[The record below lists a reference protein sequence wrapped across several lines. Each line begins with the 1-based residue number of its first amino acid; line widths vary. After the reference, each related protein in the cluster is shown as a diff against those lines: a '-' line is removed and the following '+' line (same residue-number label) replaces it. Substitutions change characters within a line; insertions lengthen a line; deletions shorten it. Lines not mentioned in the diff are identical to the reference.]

1 MVRYSNGKEERYEE
15 ANDIDLA
22 IAMSLLMVGPTLS
35 ANSVPTL
42 WGIDE
47 DDDELFS
54 IDDYTQIGG
63 SAVLTSYGI
72 LKYDRDGVITDLTC
86 DSSGAHIGSFT
97 LDGDGVAYM
106 ALNCALD
113 FQGTVNDLDAPV
125 LLKFDTA
132 DASTSVDNVVDIV
145 GQIPIVGFDEP
156 TNSDNISGLSFDPIS
171 GTLFALYRVHSDPT
185 PDRLLII
192 NQGNATVMFDLG
204 TMTGLGGEVVEDGED
219 LEFDEEGNLYVTDN
233 QDEHLYRVNPNTSA
247 IEEIVDANEDG
258 GLGVGSV
265 KIEGLVWDPERDQL
279 VGSDDLN
286 ELFFIYDLT
295 QDGNNSPLG
304 SVAGL
309 TDVEALDI
317 AIELPPPAVG
327 RMTGGG
333 HQLSVD
339 GARVTKGLTLHCD
352 ITLSNNLEI
361 NWPGGNN
368 WHLEKE
374 SLTEVQC
381 IDTIVNQE
389 PPAAPFDT
397 FIAEA
402 VGSLNGVPGS
412 IIRFTFVDAGEPGR
426 NDSGIID
433 IWAPGVDPDGAIDP
447 VLSVDETLRGGNFQ
461 AHFDQPHK

>member
-1 MVRYSNGKEERYEE
+1 MKKLT
-15 ANDIDLA
+15 ILILA
-22 IAMSLLMVGPTLS
+22 IAMSVLVAGPTLS

-54 IDDYTQIGG
+54 IDDYTQIDG

-97 LDGDGVAYM
+97 LDSDGVAYM

-113 FQGTVNDLDAPV
+113 FEGTADDLDAPV

-132 DASTSVDNVVDIV
+132 DATTSGDNVVTVVGHIDI
-145 GQIPIVGFDEP
+145 PGFDEP
-156 TNSDNISGLSFDPIS
+156 GNSDNISGLSFDPIS
-171 GTLFALYRVHSDPT
+171 GWLWALYRVHSDPT
-185 PDRLLII
+185 PDRLLVIDPTLVAPVI
-192 NQGNATVMFDLG
+192 DLG
-204 TMTGLGGEVVEDGED
+204 TMTGLGQVVEDGED
-219 LEFDEEGNLYVTDN
+219 LEFDELGNLYVTDN
-233 QDEHLYRVNPNTSA
+233 EDEHLYRVEFDTNALTAA
-247 IEEIVDANEDG
+247 IVDIVDANESG
-258 GLGVGSV
+258 GLGVGSI
-265 KIEGLVWDPERDQL
+265 KIEGLVWDPVRNQL
-279 VGSDDLN
+279 VGSDDEN
-286 ELFFIYDLT
+286 NLFFIYDLT

-304 SVAGL
+304 SVPGL
-309 TDVEALDI
+309 TDVEAMDI
-317 AIELPPPAVG
+317 AIAVVLG

-333 HQLSVD
+333 RQLSID

-374 SLTEVQC
+374 SLSSVEC
-381 IDTIVNQE
+381 IDTILEQK
-389 PPAAPFDT
+389 PPPAPFDT

-402 VGSLNGVPGS
+402 VGSLNDMPGS

-426 NDSGIID
+426 NDSGMIK
-433 IWAPGVDPDGAIDP
+433 IWAVGDDPDTDAP
-447 VLSVDETLRGGNFQ
+447 VLEVDDFLRGGNFQ